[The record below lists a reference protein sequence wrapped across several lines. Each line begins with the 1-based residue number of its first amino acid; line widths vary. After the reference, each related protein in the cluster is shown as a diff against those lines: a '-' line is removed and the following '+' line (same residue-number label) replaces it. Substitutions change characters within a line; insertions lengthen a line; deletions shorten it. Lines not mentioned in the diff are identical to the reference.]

1 MTTVRPAL
9 ARRVAAAAVM
19 LGMLIAGGAA
29 PASAQTRPLQ
39 PIALAVSLRL
49 ATADAVAAA
58 KWGTPSP
65 IDDPAREAQVLGA
78 VAAQA
83 ADEGLSAVRV
93 QQIFRDQIE
102 ANKEVQR
109 ALFGWWSVAPG
120 SAPTVRPDLTQVR
133 PVIDRQNTDILLQLR
148 DQEAVLAGRDCVPAL
163 VDAAVAVAAEQR
175 LDPLHQATLVR
186 ALVSICGPVRD

>member
-9 ARRVAAAAVM
+9 ARRAVVAAAM
-19 LGMLIAGGAA
+19 LGMLTAAGVA

-49 ATADAVAAA
+49 ATADTVASA

-83 ADEGLSAVRV
+83 ADEGLSAARV

-102 ANKEVQR
+102 ANKAVQR
-109 ALFGWWSVAPG
+109 ALFSWWSVAPG
-120 SAPTVRPDLTQVR
+120 AAPTVRPDLTQVR

-148 DQEAVLAGRDCVPAL
+148 EQEDVLAGPGCVPAL
-163 VDAAVAVAAEQR
+163 VDASVAVAAEQH
-175 LDPLHQATLVR
+175 LDALHQATLAR
-186 ALVSICGPVRD
+186 ALVSICGAVRE

>member
-9 ARRVAAAAVM
+9 VRRAAVAVVL
-19 LGMLIAGGAA
+19 LGILTAAGTA
-29 PASAQTRPLQ
+29 PASAETRPLQ

-49 ATADAVAAA
+49 ATADTVASA

-78 VAAQA
+78 VTAQA
-83 ADEGLSAVRV
+83 ADEGLSTARV

-102 ANKEVQR
+102 ANKDVQR
-109 ALFGWWSVAPG
+109 ALFAWWTVAPG
-120 SAPTVRPDLTQVR
+120 AAPTVRPDLTEVR

-148 DQEAVLAGRDCVPAL
+148 EQATVLAGPDCVPAL
-163 VDAAVAVAAEQR
+163 VDAGLAVAAEQR
-175 LDPLHQATLVR
+175 LDPLHQATLAR
-186 ALVSICGPVRD
+186 ALVSICGAVRA

>member
-9 ARRVAAAAVM
+9 ARRTAVAAVM
-19 LGMLIAGGAA
+19 LAMSTAGGTA
-29 PASAQTRPLQ
+29 PASAHTRPLE

-49 ATADAVAAA
+49 ATADTVAAA

-83 ADEGLSAVRV
+83 ADEGLSAGRV

-120 SAPTVRPDLTQVR
+120 AAPTVRPDLTQVR

-148 DQEAVLAGRDCVPAL
+148 EQEAVLAGPGCVPAL

-175 LDPLHQATLVR
+175 LDPLHQATLAR
-186 ALVSICGPVRD
+186 ALVSICGPVRE

>member
-9 ARRVAAAAVM
+9 ARRAAVAAVM
-19 LGMLIAGGAA
+19 LGMLTAGGTA
-29 PASAQTRPLQ
+29 PASAQTRPLE
-39 PIALAVSLRL
+39 PTARAVSLRL

-78 VAAQA
+78 VATQA
-83 ADEGLSAVRV
+83 DDEGLSAGRV

-109 ALFGWWSVAPG
+109 ALFAWWSVAPG
-120 SAPTVRPDLTQVR
+120 AAPTVRPDLTQVR
-133 PVIDRQNTDILLQLR
+133 PVIDRQNSDILLQLR
-148 DQEAVLAGRDCVPAL
+148 EQEAVLAGPGCVPAL
-163 VDAAVAVAAEQR
+163 VDATVAVAAEQR
-175 LDPLHQATLVR
+175 LDPLHQATLAR
-186 ALVSICGPVRD
+186 ALVSICGPVRE

>member
-1 MTTVRPAL
+1 MTSVRPAV
-9 ARRVAAAAVM
+9 ARRAVAAAVM
-19 LGMLIAGGAA
+19 LAMLAVGGAV
-29 PASAQTRPLQ
+29 PAGAQTRPLE
-39 PIALAVSLRL
+39 PIAQAVSLRL

-78 VAAQA
+78 VATQA
-83 ADEGLSAVRV
+83 ADEGLSAGRV

-120 SAPTVRPDLTQVR
+120 AAPTVRPDLTQVR
-133 PVIDRQNTDILLQLR
+133 PVIDRQNLDILLQLR
-148 DQEAVLAGRDCVPAL
+148 EQEAVLAGPGCVPAL

-175 LDPLHQATLVR
+175 LDPLHQATLAR
-186 ALVSICGPVRD
+186 ALVSICGPVRE

>member
-9 ARRVAAAAVM
+9 ARRAVVAAAM
-19 LGMLIAGGAA
+19 LGMLTAAGVA

-49 ATADAVAAA
+49 ATADTVASA

-83 ADEGLSAVRV
+83 ADEGLSAARV

-102 ANKEVQR
+102 ANKAVQR
-109 ALFGWWSVAPG
+109 ALFSWWSVAPG
-120 SAPTVRPDLTQVR
+120 AAPTVRPDLTQVR

-148 DQEAVLAGRDCVPAL
+148 EQEDVLAGPGCVPAL
-163 VDAAVAVAAEQR
+163 VDAAVAVAAEQH
-175 LDPLHQATLVR
+175 LDALHQATLAR
-186 ALVSICGPVRD
+186 ALVSICGAVRE

>member
-9 ARRVAAAAVM
+9 ARRAVVAAAT
-19 LGMLIAGGAA
+19 LGMLAAGGAV

-49 ATADAVAAA
+49 ATADTVASA

-78 VAAQA
+78 VATQA
-83 ADEGLSAVRV
+83 ADEGLSVPRV

-102 ANKEVQR
+102 ANKAVQR
-109 ALFGWWSVAPG
+109 ALFSWWSVAPG
-120 SAPTVRPDLTQVR
+120 AAPTVRPDLTEVR

-148 DQEAVLAGRDCVPAL
+148 EQEDLLAGPGCVPAL

-175 LDPLHQATLVR
+175 LDALHQATLAR
-186 ALVSICGPVRD
+186 ALVSICGAVRE

>member
-9 ARRVAAAAVM
+9 ARRAVVAAAM
-19 LGMLIAGGAA
+19 LGMLTAAGAA

-49 ATADAVAAA
+49 ATADTVASA

-78 VAAQA
+78 VATQA
-83 ADEGLSAVRV
+83 ADEGLSAPRV

-102 ANKEVQR
+102 ANKAVQR
-109 ALFGWWSVAPG
+109 ALFSWWSVAPG
-120 SAPTVRPDLTQVR
+120 AAPTVRPDLTQVR

-148 DQEAVLAGRDCVPAL
+148 EQEDVLAGPGCVPAL
-163 VDAAVAVAAEQR
+163 VDAAVAVASEQH
-175 LDPLHQATLVR
+175 LDALHQATLAR
-186 ALVSICGPVRD
+186 ALVSICGAVRE

>member
-9 ARRVAAAAVM
+9 ARRAAVAAVM
-19 LGMLIAGGAA
+19 LGMLTAGGTA
-29 PASAQTRPLQ
+29 PASAQTRPLE
-39 PIALAVSLRL
+39 PIARAVSLRL

-78 VAAQA
+78 VATQA
-83 ADEGLSAVRV
+83 ADEGLSAGRV

-109 ALFGWWSVAPG
+109 ALFAWWSVAPG
-120 SAPTVRPDLTQVR
+120 TAPTVRPDLTQVR
-133 PVIDRQNTDILLQLR
+133 PVIDRQNSDIILQLR
-148 DQEAVLAGRDCVPAL
+148 EQEALLAGPGCVPAL
-163 VDAAVAVAAEQR
+163 VDATVAVAAEQR
-175 LDPLHQATLVR
+175 LDPLHQATLAR
-186 ALVSICGPVRD
+186 ALVSICGPVRE

>member
-1 MTTVRPAL
+1 MAPVRPAV
-9 ARRVAAAAVM
+9 ARRAVVAAVM
-19 LGMLIAGGAA
+19 LAMLAVGGAV
-29 PASAQTRPLQ
+29 PAGAQTRPLE

-58 KWGTPSP
+58 KWGTSSP

-78 VAAQA
+78 VASQA
-83 ADEGLSAVRV
+83 ADEGLSAGRV

-120 SAPTVRPDLTQVR
+120 AAPTVRPDLTQVR

-148 DQEAVLAGRDCVPAL
+148 EQEAVLAGPGCVPAL
-163 VDAAVAVAAEQR
+163 VDAAVAVTAEQR
-175 LDPLHQATLVR
+175 LDPLHQATLAR
-186 ALVSICGPVRD
+186 ALVSICGSVRE

>member
-9 ARRVAAAAVM
+9 ARRAAVAAVM
-19 LGMLIAGGAA
+19 LGMLTAGGAA
-29 PASAQTRPLQ
+29 PASAQTRPLE

-49 ATADAVAAA
+49 STADTVAAA

-78 VAAQA
+78 VATQA
-83 ADEGLSAVRV
+83 ADEGLSAGRV

-109 ALFGWWSVAPG
+109 ALFAWWSVAPG
-120 SAPTVRPDLTQVR
+120 GAPTLRPDLTQVR

-148 DQEAVLAGRDCVPAL
+148 EQEAVLASSGCVPAL

-175 LDPLHQATLVR
+175 LDPLHQATLAR
-186 ALVSICGPVRD
+186 ALVSICGPVRE

>member
-1 MTTVRPAL
+1 MTTARPAL
-9 ARRVAAAAVM
+9 ARRAVVAAAI
-19 LGMLIAGGAA
+19 LGMLTAAGAA
-29 PASAQTRPLQ
+29 PANAQTRPLQ

-49 ATADAVAAA
+49 ATADTVAAA

-78 VAAQA
+78 VASQA
-83 ADEGLSAVRV
+83 ADEGLSAPRV

-102 ANKEVQR
+102 ANKVVQR
-109 ALFGWWSVAPG
+109 ALFSWWSVAPG
-120 SAPTVRPDLTQVR
+120 AAPTVRPDLTQVR

-148 DQEAVLAGRDCVPAL
+148 EQEDLLAGPGCVPAL

-175 LDPLHQATLVR
+175 LDALHQATLAR
-186 ALVSICGPVRD
+186 ALVSICGAIRE

>member
-1 MTTVRPAL
+1 MPA
-9 ARRVAAAAVM
+9 
-19 LGMLIAGGAA
+19 G
-29 PASAQTRPLQ
+29 AQTRPLE
-39 PIALAVSLRL
+39 PIAQAVSLRL

-78 VAAQA
+78 VATQA
-83 ADEGLSAVRV
+83 ADEGLSAGRV

-120 SAPTVRPDLTQVR
+120 AAPTVRPDLTQVR
-133 PVIDRQNTDILLQLR
+133 PVIDRQNLDILLQLR
-148 DQEAVLAGRDCVPAL
+148 EQEAVLAGPGCVPAL

-175 LDPLHQATLVR
+175 LDPLHQATLAR
-186 ALVSICGPVRD
+186 ALVSICGPVRE

>member
-9 ARRVAAAAVM
+9 ARRTAVAAVM
-19 LGMLIAGGAA
+19 LAMSTAGGTA
-29 PASAQTRPLQ
+29 PASAHTRPLE

-49 ATADAVAAA
+49 ATADTVAAA

-83 ADEGLSAVRV
+83 AHEGLSAGRV

-120 SAPTVRPDLTQVR
+120 AAPTVRPDLTQVR

-148 DQEAVLAGRDCVPAL
+148 EQEAVLAGPGCVPAL

-175 LDPLHQATLVR
+175 LDPLHQATLAR
-186 ALVSICGPVRD
+186 ALVSICGPVRE

>member
-9 ARRVAAAAVM
+9 ARRAVVAAAM
-19 LGMLIAGGAA
+19 LGMLTAAGTA

-49 ATADAVAAA
+49 ATADTVASA

-65 IDDPAREAQVLGA
+65 IDDPAREAQVLGT
-78 VAAQA
+78 VATQA
-83 ADEGLSAVRV
+83 ADEGLSAPRV

-102 ANKEVQR
+102 ANKAVQR
-109 ALFGWWSVAPG
+109 ALFSWWSVAPG
-120 SAPTVRPDLTQVR
+120 AAPTVRPDLTQVR

-148 DQEAVLAGRDCVPAL
+148 EQEDVLAGPGCVPAL

-175 LDPLHQATLVR
+175 LDALHQATLAR
-186 ALVSICGPVRD
+186 ALVSICGAVRE

>member
-9 ARRVAAAAVM
+9 ARRAVVAATM
-19 LGMLIAGGAA
+19 LGMLTAAGTA

-49 ATADAVAAA
+49 ATADTVASA

-65 IDDPAREAQVLGA
+65 IDDPAREAQVLGT
-78 VAAQA
+78 VATQA
-83 ADEGLSAVRV
+83 ADEGLSAPRV

-102 ANKEVQR
+102 ANKAVQR
-109 ALFGWWSVAPG
+109 ALFSWWSVAPG
-120 SAPTVRPDLTQVR
+120 AAPTVRPDLTQVR

-148 DQEAVLAGRDCVPAL
+148 EQEDVLAGPGCVPAL

-175 LDPLHQATLVR
+175 LDAPHQATLAR
-186 ALVSICGPVRD
+186 ALVSICGAVRE

>member
-9 ARRVAAAAVM
+9 ARRTAVAAVM
-19 LGMLIAGGAA
+19 LAMSTAGGTA
-29 PASAQTRPLQ
+29 PASAHTRPLE

-49 ATADAVAAA
+49 ATADTVAAA

-83 ADEGLSAVRV
+83 ADEGLSAGRV

-120 SAPTVRPDLTQVR
+120 AAPTVRPDLTQVR
-133 PVIDRQNTDILLQLR
+133 PVLDRQNPDSLLQLR
-148 DQEAVLAGRDCVPAL
+148 EQEAVLAGPGCVPAL

-175 LDPLHQATLVR
+175 LDPLHQATLAR
-186 ALVSICGPVRD
+186 ALVSICGPVRE

>member
-1 MTTVRPAL
+1 MTTARPAL
-9 ARRVAAAAVM
+9 ARRAVVAAALLA
-19 LGMLIAGGAA
+19 LLTAGGAA

-39 PIALAVSLRL
+39 PMVEAVSLRL
-49 ATADAVAAA
+49 ATADTVASA

-65 IDDPAREAQVLGA
+65 IDDPAREAQVLST

-83 ADEGLSAVRV
+83 VDEGLSAPRV

-102 ANKEVQR
+102 ANKAVQR
-109 ALFGWWSVAPG
+109 ALFSWWSVAPG
-120 SAPTVRPDLTQVR
+120 AAPAVRPDLTQVR

-148 DQEAVLAGRDCVPAL
+148 EQEAVLAGPGCVPAL

-175 LDPLHQATLVR
+175 LDALHQATLAR
-186 ALVSICGPVRD
+186 ALVSICGAVRE

>member
-1 MTTVRPAL
+1 MTTVRPAV
-9 ARRVAAAAVM
+9 ARRAVVAAVM
-19 LGMLIAGGAA
+19 LAMSAVGGAV
-29 PASAQTRPLQ
+29 PAGAQTRPLE
-39 PIALAVSLRL
+39 PIARAVSLRL

-78 VAAQA
+78 VATQA
-83 ADEGLSAVRV
+83 ADEGLSAGRV

-102 ANKEVQR
+102 ANKVVQR

-120 SAPTVRPDLTQVR
+120 AAPTVRPDLTQVR

-148 DQEAVLAGRDCVPAL
+148 AQEAVLAGPGCVPAL

-175 LDPLHQATLVR
+175 LGPLHQATLAR
-186 ALVSICGPVRD
+186 ALVSICGPVRE

>member
-1 MTTVRPAL
+1 MTPVRPAV
-9 ARRVAAAAVM
+9 ARRAVAAAVM
-19 LGMLIAGGAA
+19 LAMLAVGGAV
-29 PASAQTRPLQ
+29 PAGAQTRPLE

-78 VAAQA
+78 VASQA
-83 ADEGLSAVRV
+83 ADEGLSAGRV

-120 SAPTVRPDLTQVR
+120 AAPTVRPDLTQVR
-133 PVIDRQNTDILLQLR
+133 PVIDRQNLDILLQLR
-148 DQEAVLAGRDCVPAL
+148 EQEAVLAGPGCVPAL

-175 LDPLHQATLVR
+175 LDPLHQATLAR
-186 ALVSICGPVRD
+186 ALVSICGPVRE

>member
-1 MTTVRPAL
+1 MTTARPAL
-9 ARRVAAAAVM
+9 ARRAAVAAAL
-19 LGMLIAGGAA
+19 LGLLTAGGAA

-39 PIALAVSLRL
+39 PMVEAVSLRL
-49 ATADAVAAA
+49 ATADTVASA

-78 VAAQA
+78 VATQA
-83 ADEGLSAVRV
+83 VDEGLSAPRV

-102 ANKEVQR
+102 ANKAVQR
-109 ALFGWWSVAPG
+109 ALFSWWSVAPG
-120 SAPTVRPDLTQVR
+120 AAPTVRPDLTQVR

-148 DQEAVLAGRDCVPAL
+148 EQQAVLAGPGCVPAL

-175 LDPLHQATLVR
+175 LDALHQATLAR
-186 ALVSICGPVRD
+186 ALVSICGAVRE

>member
-1 MTTVRPAL
+1 MTPVRPAV
-9 ARRVAAAAVM
+9 ARRAVVAAVM
-19 LGMLIAGGAA
+19 LAMLAVGGAV
-29 PASAQTRPLQ
+29 PAGAQTRPLE
-39 PIALAVSLRL
+39 PIAQAVSLRL

-78 VAAQA
+78 VASQA
-83 ADEGLSAVRV
+83 ADEGLSAGRV

-120 SAPTVRPDLTQVR
+120 AAPTVRPDLTQVR
-133 PVIDRQNTDILLQLR
+133 PVIDRQNLDILLQLR
-148 DQEAVLAGRDCVPAL
+148 EQEAVLAGPGCVPAL

-175 LDPLHQATLVR
+175 LDPLHQATLAR
-186 ALVSICGPVRD
+186 ALVSICGPVRE

>member
-1 MTTVRPAL
+1 MTPVRPAV
-9 ARRVAAAAVM
+9 ARRAVAAAVM
-19 LGMLIAGGAA
+19 LAMLAVGGAV
-29 PASAQTRPLQ
+29 PAGAQTGPLE

-78 VAAQA
+78 VATQA
-83 ADEGLSAVRV
+83 ADEGLSAGRV

-120 SAPTVRPDLTQVR
+120 AAPTVRPDLTQVR
-133 PVIDRQNTDILLQLR
+133 PVIDRQNLDILLQLR
-148 DQEAVLAGRDCVPAL
+148 EQEAVLAGPGCVPAL

-175 LDPLHQATLVR
+175 LDPLHQATLAR
-186 ALVSICGPVRD
+186 ALVSICGPVRE

>member
-1 MTTVRPAL
+1 MTPVRPAV
-9 ARRVAAAAVM
+9 ARRAVAAAVM
-19 LGMLIAGGAA
+19 LAMLAVGGAV
-29 PASAQTRPLQ
+29 PAGAQTRPLE

-78 VAAQA
+78 VASQA
-83 ADEGLSAVRV
+83 ADEGLSAGRV

-120 SAPTVRPDLTQVR
+120 AAPTVRPGLTQVR
-133 PVIDRQNTDILLQLR
+133 PVIDRQNLDILLQLR
-148 DQEAVLAGRDCVPAL
+148 EQEAVLAGPGCVPAL

-175 LDPLHQATLVR
+175 LDPLHQATLAR
-186 ALVSICGPVRD
+186 ALVSICGPVRE

>member
-148 DQEAVLAGRDCVPAL
+148 EQEAVLAGPDCVPAL

-175 LDPLHQATLVR
+175 LDPLHQATLAR

>member
-1 MTTVRPAL
+1 MTTVRLAL
-9 ARRVAAAAVM
+9 ARRTAVAAVM
-19 LGMLIAGGAA
+19 LAMSMAGGTA
-29 PASAQTRPLQ
+29 PASAQTRPLE

-49 ATADAVAAA
+49 ATADTVVAA

-65 IDDPAREAQVLGA
+65 IDDPAREAQVLSA

-109 ALFGWWSVAPG
+109 ALFGWWRVAPG
-120 SAPTVRPDLTQVR
+120 AAPTVRPDLTQVR

-148 DQEAVLAGRDCVPAL
+148 EQEAVLAGPGCVPAL

-175 LDPLHQATLVR
+175 LDPLHQATLAR
-186 ALVSICGPVRD
+186 ALVSICGPVRE

>member
-1 MTTVRPAL
+1 MAPVRPAV
-9 ARRVAAAAVM
+9 ARRAVVAAVM
-19 LGMLIAGGAA
+19 LAMLAVGGAV
-29 PASAQTRPLQ
+29 PAGAQTRPLE

-58 KWGTPSP
+58 KWGTSSP

-78 VAAQA
+78 VASQA
-83 ADEGLSAVRV
+83 ADEGLSAGRV

-120 SAPTVRPDLTQVR
+120 AAPTVRPDLTQVR
-133 PVIDRQNTDILLQLR
+133 PVIDRQNLDILLQLR
-148 DQEAVLAGRDCVPAL
+148 EQEAVLAGPGCVPAL

-175 LDPLHQATLVR
+175 LDPLHQATLAR
-186 ALVSICGPVRD
+186 ALVSICGPVRE

>member
-1 MTTVRPAL
+1 MAPVRPAV
-9 ARRVAAAAVM
+9 ARRAVVAAVM
-19 LGMLIAGGAA
+19 LAMLAVGGAV
-29 PASAQTRPLQ
+29 PAGAQTRPLE
-39 PIALAVSLRL
+39 PIAQAVSLRL

-58 KWGTPSP
+58 KWGTSSP

-78 VAAQA
+78 VASQA
-83 ADEGLSAVRV
+83 ADEGLSAGRV

-120 SAPTVRPDLTQVR
+120 AAPTVRPDLTQVR
-133 PVIDRQNTDILLQLR
+133 PVIDRQNADILLQLR
-148 DQEAVLAGRDCVPAL
+148 EQEAVLAGPGCVPAL

-175 LDPLHQATLVR
+175 VDPLHQATLAR
-186 ALVSICGPVRD
+186 ALVSICGPVRE

>member
-9 ARRVAAAAVM
+9 ARRAAVAAVM
-19 LGMLIAGGAA
+19 LGMLTAGGTA
-29 PASAQTRPLQ
+29 PASAQTRPLE
-39 PIALAVSLRL
+39 PIARAVSLRL

-109 ALFGWWSVAPG
+109 ALFAWWSVAPG
-120 SAPTVRPDLTQVR
+120 AAPTVRPDLTQVR
-133 PVIDRQNTDILLQLR
+133 PVIDRQNLDILLQLR
-148 DQEAVLAGRDCVPAL
+148 EQEAVLAGPGCVPAL

-175 LDPLHQATLVR
+175 LDPLHQATLAR
-186 ALVSICGPVRD
+186 ALVSICGPVRE